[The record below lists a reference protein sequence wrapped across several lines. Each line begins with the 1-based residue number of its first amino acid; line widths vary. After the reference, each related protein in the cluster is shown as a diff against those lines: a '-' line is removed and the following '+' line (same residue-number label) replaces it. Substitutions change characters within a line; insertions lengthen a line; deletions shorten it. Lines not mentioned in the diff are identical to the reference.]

1 MTSKEHY
8 VFASYELALMQ
19 LLELGYYDPEDE
31 YATRNEDFLNN
42 VFTTKDT
49 TKSSTFTFK
58 SKLLGQYFTLNA
70 DFKKDNYFRITAY
83 WILDGKYKSMS
94 DRLVLLE
101 CINNLA
107 NKYASPKLYLDKDT
121 DLWFDLQVFL
131 PIEKQSFKNTIE
143 FFDQSVAS
151 LRRELI
157 STFNDFKK
165 DKQ

>member
-1 MTSKEHY
+1 MTSKEHS

-42 VFTTKDT
+42 VFNTKDT

-70 DFKKDNYFRITAY
+70 DFKKDNYIRITAY
-83 WILDGKYKSMS
+83 WVLDGKYKSMS

-107 NKYASPKLYLDKDT
+107 NTYASPKLYLDKDT

-131 PIEKQSFKNTIE
+131 PIEKQSFINILE
-143 FFDQSVAS
+143 FFDLSVMS
-151 LRRELI
+151 LRREL
-157 STFNDFKK
+157 SNTFNDFKK